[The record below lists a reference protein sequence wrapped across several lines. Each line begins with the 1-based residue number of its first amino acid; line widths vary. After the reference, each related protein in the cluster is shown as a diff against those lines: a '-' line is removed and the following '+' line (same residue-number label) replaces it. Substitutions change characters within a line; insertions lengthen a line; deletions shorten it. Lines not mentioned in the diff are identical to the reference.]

1 MILKK
6 NAKYE
11 SRRQMLYELSK
22 KEELQELTQNVLDDM
37 EDLQYLYKSYS
48 QNYFDK
54 KTVEILGDD
63 PILKG
68 QKLMNMIL
76 NRDNYNYKE
85 RIRKSLIN
93 LHCTN
98 SIFPEIIHFLRVDN
112 QSIEIKYC
120 NELERELLKYDQ
132 EKLERT
138 EAYNQ
143 IEESSDQTL
152 ILIHLMC
159 LKHRITNQQDF
170 LSYFNTSK
178 DYQTIKEL
186 YAKCQEL
193 LQFNYLEK
201 NTQSIINIVSDFYQ
215 LFSTYCQMIK
225 PKQEKC
231 TTLIFRVLLQLLL
244 YQNII
249 IPELLRFMKIIRNSQ
264 VYNVQYSFGMIVL
277 KPTVKLL
284 AQMSQIPQIS
294 NQVELLKIKKINLT
308 SNLPKYEHFYR
319 QVLIHFPNILSI
331 DTNQVIVN
339 YLEKLTQ
346 NYHKHI
352 VVLEEIYLSTE
363 FQQMMDTIDKIC
375 GVQIKLIMNQDV
387 NSEDEFE
394 EYGTNVL
401 KIGTILFRLKEKIF
415 FNNNSTKLKQIND
428 LIQKFK
434 KFLQYE
440 SEHERS
446 FPQLL
451 KYINCNNN
459 DLQIDITDNYD
470 QELLENTRFQEF
482 LHLLD
487 NNQIKIDYDKGETEN
502 EILFNQIKL
511 IYQQREQNLDQLNQL
526 NGNQRCDQLMKDL
539 QKNELQHK
547 EYLVKLLVCIQYQI
561 YL

>member
-1 MILKK
+1 MILRK

-22 KEELQELTQNVLDDM
+22 KAELQELTQTILDDI

-48 QNYFDK
+48 QNNFDR

-76 NRDNYNYKE
+76 NRENYDSKD

-93 LHCTN
+93 LHCSN
-98 SIFPEIIHFLRVDN
+98 SIFPEIIRFLKIDN
-112 QSIEIKYC
+112 QNIEIKYC
-120 NELERELLKYDQ
+120 NELERELIKYDQ
-132 EKLERT
+132 EKLERSEVYT
-138 EAYNQ
+138 Q
-143 IEESSDQTL
+143 IEQSSDQTL

-170 LSYFNTSK
+170 LCYFNTSK

-186 YAKCQEL
+186 HAKCQEL
-193 LQFNYLEK
+193 EFNFLDK
-201 NTQSIINIVSDFYQ
+201 NTQSIINIVAEFYQ
-215 LFSTYCQMIK
+215 LFSKYCQIIK

-231 TTLIFRVLLQLLL
+231 TKLIFRVLLQILL
-244 YQNII
+244 YQNIV
-249 IPELLRFMKIIRNSQ
+249 IPELLRFMKIIRNSS
-264 VYNVQYSFGMIVL
+264 VYDVKYSFGMIVL

-294 NQVELLKIKKINLT
+294 TQVELLKIKKLNLN
-308 SNLPKYEHFYR
+308 SNLPKYDQFYR
-319 QVLIHFPNILSI
+319 QVLIHFPNILQM
-331 DTNQVIVN
+331 DTDQVIVN
-339 YLEKLTQ
+339 YIEKLTQ
-346 NYHKHI
+346 NYHRHI

-363 FQQMMDTIDKIC
+363 FQQMLELIDKIC
-375 GVQIKLIMNQDV
+375 GVQIRLIMNQDV

-401 KIGTILFRLKEKIF
+401 KIGTMLFRLREKIF
-415 FNNNSTKLKQIND
+415 KNNNSAQLKQIND
-428 LIQKFK
+428 VIDKFM

-440 SEHERS
+440 TQHERS

-451 KYINCNNN
+451 KYIACNKNN
-459 DLQIDITDNYD
+459 LQIDITDNYE
-470 QELLENTRFQEF
+470 QELLENQRFYEF
-482 LHLLD
+482 LQKLEK
-487 NNQIKIDYDKGETEN
+487 NEINIDCEKGESEN
-502 EILFNQIKL
+502 EILLNQIKL
-511 IYQQREQNLDQLNQL
+511 IYHQRESNLNQL
-526 NGNQRCDQLMKDL
+526 NKLYGNQRCDQLMRDL
-539 QKNELQHK
+539 QKSELQHK

>member
-22 KEELQELTQNVLDDM
+22 KEELQELTQNILDDM

-54 KTVEILGDD
+54 KTVEIMGDD

-138 EAYNQ
+138 EVYNQ

-170 LSYFNTSK
+170 LQYFNTSK

-186 YAKCQEL
+186 YTKCQEL

-319 QVLIHFPNILSI
+319 QVLIHFPNILQI

-375 GVQIKLIMNQDV
+375 GIQIKLIMNQDV

-401 KIGTILFRLKEKIF
+401 KIGTMLFRLKEKIF
-415 FNNNSTKLKQIND
+415 LNNNSTKLKQIND
-428 LIQKFK
+428 LIQKFQ

-440 SEHERS
+440 SKHERS

-459 DLQIDITDNYD
+459 DLQINITDNYD

-487 NNQIKIDYDKGETEN
+487 NNQIQIDYDKGETEN

>member
-1 MILKK
+1 MIQRK

-22 KEELQELTQNVLDDM
+22 KAELQELTQNILDDM

-48 QNYFDK
+48 QNNFDR

-76 NRDNYNYKE
+76 DRDNYNQKE

-93 LHCTN
+93 LFCQN
-98 SIFPEIIHFLRVDN
+98 QIFPEIIHFIRVDN

-120 NELERELLKYDQ
+120 NELERELIKYDKEKQ
-132 EKLERT
+132 ERREVNNK
-138 EAYNQ
+138 
-143 IEESSDQTL
+143 IEENTDQNL

-159 LKHRITNQQDF
+159 LKHKITNQQDF
-170 LSYFNTSK
+170 LAYFNIQK
-178 DYQTIKEL
+178 DYQVIKEL
-186 YAKCQEL
+186 HCKCQEL
-193 LQFNYLEK
+193 EFNYLDE
-201 NTQSIINIVSDFYQ
+201 NTQSIIVVVADFYQ
-215 LFSTYCQMIK
+215 LFLTYCQIIK

-231 TTLIFRVLLQLLL
+231 TKLIFRVLLQLLL

-264 VYNVQYSFGMIVL
+264 VYNVQYNFGMIVL

-284 AQMSQIPQIS
+284 EQMSQIPQIS

-308 SNLPKYEHFYR
+308 SNLPKYEHFYN
-319 QVLIHFPNILSI
+319 QVLTHFPYILQI
-331 DTNQVIVN
+331 DTDQVIIN
-339 YLEKLTQ
+339 YIEKLTQ
-346 NYHKHI
+346 NYHRHL
-352 VVLEEIYLSTE
+352 VVLEEIYMNTE
-363 FQQMMDTIDKIC
+363 FSQMMQQIDKIC
-375 GVQIKLIMNQDV
+375 GVQIKFIMDLDV
-387 NSEDEFE
+387 NSEEEFK
-394 EYGTNVL
+394 EYGTNLL
-401 KIGTILFRLKEKIF
+401 KIGTMLCQLRQKIF
-415 FNNNSTKLKQIND
+415 QNNNSTKLKYIND
-428 LIQKFK
+428 LIEKFK

-440 SEHERS
+440 SENERS

-451 KYINCNNN
+451 KYISFNKNE
-459 DLQIDITDNYD
+459 LQIDISDNYD
-470 QELLENTRFQEF
+470 QELLDDTRFSEF
-482 LHLLD
+482 LQQLQNNKIQID
-487 NNQIKIDYDKGETEN
+487 NEKGQTEN
-502 EILFNQIKL
+502 EILINQIKL
-511 IYQQREQNLDQLNQL
+511 IFQQREQYLDQLNQL
-526 NGNQRCDQLMKDL
+526 NGNIRCDQLMKDL